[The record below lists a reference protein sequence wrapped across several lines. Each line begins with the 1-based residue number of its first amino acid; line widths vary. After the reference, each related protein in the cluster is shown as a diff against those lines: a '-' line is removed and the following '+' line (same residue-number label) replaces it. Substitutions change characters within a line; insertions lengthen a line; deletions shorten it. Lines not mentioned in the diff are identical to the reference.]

1 MNVTGLLE
9 KEEGCDACDEM
20 SELSKFSENDE
31 GNDDDDDDDDEEE
44 EGNGFVNVVG
54 GCNCATRY
62 CSSLG
67 DLKKCH

>member
-31 GNDDDDDDDDEEE
+31 GSDDDDDEEEEE

-62 CSSLG
+62 CTM
-67 DLKKCH
+67 